1 MNVSVAANDNL
12 RRNSESEMDAAR
24 VESFLMCGLLRNLL
38 YLGKSAVEQ

>member
-24 VESFLMCGLLRNLL
+24 VERLLVCGLLGNLL
-38 YLGKSAVEQ
+38 DLGKSNVEQ